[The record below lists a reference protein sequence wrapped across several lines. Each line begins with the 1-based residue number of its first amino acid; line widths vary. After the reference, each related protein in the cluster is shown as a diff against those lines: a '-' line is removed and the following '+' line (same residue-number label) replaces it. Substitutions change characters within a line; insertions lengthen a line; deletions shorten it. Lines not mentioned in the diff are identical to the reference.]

1 MGEGGILSTK
11 RLMSSLDGITEDG
24 ITEEKAMSRFRRL
37 VVPDFFHHVVQRGNN
52 KQEVFQDEGGHK
64 KYCALLRHFAQK
76 HECKIGAYCLMPNHV
91 HLLLRPPHETSLA
104 KMMHGINISFQHY
117 LNDKTGFVG
126 HVWQSRYFSAP
137 VEEGD
142 DLWRVSAYID
152 KNPLR
157 GGLATDP
164 CAYQFSSALA
174 HEQGRIDHVLT
185 EILFEGRN
193 IKGYSGTLHSEALNM
208 RDLERI
214 RLNTQKGH
222 PIGGPAFKQIVER
235 LIGRPLMLRQ
245 SGRPRLC

>member
-1 MGEGGILSTK
+1 MARKERI
-11 RLMSSLDGITEDG
+11 
-24 ITEEKAMSRFRRL
+24 
-37 VVPDFFHHVVQRGNN
+37 VVPGGYHHLVQRGNN
-52 KQEVFQDEGGHK
+52 KQQVFHEAPDYK
-64 KYCALLRHFAQK
+64 KYCELLRLFANK
-76 HECKIGAYCLMPNHV
+76 HECKVGAYCLMPNHV
-91 HLLLRPPHETSLA
+91 HLLVRPPQKENLA
-104 KMMHGINISFQHY
+104 RLMKCVNVSYQHY
-117 LNDKTGFVG
+117 LNDTTGFVG

-137 VEEGD
+137 VEEGN